1 MCRLLTCFHL
11 SPPQKKKKLCPLVFL
26 AFLPSVIFHL
36 AARFRIFLI
45 DERKKGDNTNERLT
59 LIMTLKSHFSPLTLK
74 SNTAESIVKTDNRDL
89 VTGKMDH

>member
-1 MCRLLTCFHL
+1 MR
-11 SPPQKKKKLCPLVFL
+11 
-26 AFLPSVIFHL
+26 
-36 AARFRIFLI
+36 
-45 DERKKGDNTNERLT
+45 EKKGDNTNERLT